1 MTQDAS
7 GNIWYGTSDK
17 GIIGYDGT
25 LASLKVSCM
34 ETTPD
39 GSVWIGSKRN
49 GLTRIKGSSSTIYSL
64 VKDSV
69 STLIDDHINDLCTDK
84 IGNLWI
90 ATNGG
95 LQVYNPR
102 MNSFSS

>member
-1 MTQDAS
+1 MYVAIVLDS
-7 GNIWYGTSDK
+7 PLF
-17 GIIGYDGT
+17 IGGT

-69 STLIDDHINDLCTDK
+69 STL
-84 IGNLWI
+84 
-90 ATNGG
+90 
-95 LQVYNPR
+95 
-102 MNSFSS
+102 